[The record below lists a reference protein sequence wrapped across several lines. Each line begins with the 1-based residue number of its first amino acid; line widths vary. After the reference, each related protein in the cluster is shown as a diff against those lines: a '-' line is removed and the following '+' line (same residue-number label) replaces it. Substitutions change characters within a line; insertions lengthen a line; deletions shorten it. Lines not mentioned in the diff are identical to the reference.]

1 MKVVKS
7 VQSSYCLE
15 NSLILKLNKAFIMPM
30 NINNVVLQM
39 GTIYLTGSTMVTV
52 DGAWEL
58 EAVYANSMRTTHTL

>member
-1 MKVVKS
+1 
-7 VQSSYCLE
+7 
-15 NSLILKLNKAFIMPM
+15 MPM

-58 EAVYANSMRTTHTL
+58 EAVCIYANSMRTTHTL